1 MKIETLADDAYEAAI
16 RQAKQYVYQTK
27 ERNTF
32 GILDPDTGQ
41 KYPDI
46 LSSHIEA
53 RTLQLEDWL
62 FVKSITE
69 SAGRKENYKL
79 LLDHKALKKLLR
91 QGYLDAI
98 ISFQKRT
105 SGLFAVVRIFDK
117 NKVHTR
123 DSI

>member
-1 MKIETLADDAYEAAI
+1 MKIETLADSAYEAAVK
-16 RQAKQYVYQTK
+16 QAKQYVYQTK

-32 GILDPDTGQ
+32 GILDPATGQ

-46 LSSHIEA
+46 LSAHIEA

-69 SAGRKENYKL
+69 SASRKENYKL
-79 LLDHKALKKLLR
+79 LLDHKALKKLLQ
-91 QGYLDAI
+91 QGYLDTI

-117 NKVHTR
+117 NRVRNK